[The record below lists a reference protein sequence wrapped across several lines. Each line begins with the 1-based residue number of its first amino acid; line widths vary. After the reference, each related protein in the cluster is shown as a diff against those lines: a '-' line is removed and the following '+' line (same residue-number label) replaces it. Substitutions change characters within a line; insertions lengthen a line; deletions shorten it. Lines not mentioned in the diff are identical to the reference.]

1 MSATKAILASSSA
14 RRSLLDVEAM
24 LCCLERV
31 TRRVM
36 IRWKLHETG
45 RLSPGASDSGWGNAV
60 KRGPGEGCLW
70 KLRDATERQDKL
82 CGVTILVR
90 VHCSCVAQPGLV
102 HWAVKELTCILGLG
116 KGPLCFVTAIAT
128 ALLHLKYPKQQQL
141 TKCWWLC
148 FPIPR
153 EPATDVIVCA
163 RKIRA
168 VSRSLD
174 YQFPGSAI
182 ESACGL
188 HVPRTMTFS
197 THFSRVPEG
206 SKSSTCQEEL
216 TKAFQ
221 YCRPFSVP
229 RRQPAQSPSV
239 ARPTVM
245 PSHVLSVTRPLFRTR
260 TSTS

>member
-1 MSATKAILASSSA
+1 M
-14 RRSLLDVEAM
+14 LLRHLSPVSRTALREDLIRHVGDGGHAGIVFSQEPFGVEAM

-31 TRRVM
+31 TRSVI
-36 IRWKLHETG
+36 IRWKLHEIG

-90 VHCSCVAQPGLV
+90 VHCSCVAQTGLV
-102 HWAVKELTCILGLG
+102 HWAGCQGADLHLGLG
-116 KGPLCFVTAIAT
+116 KGPLCFMTAIAT

-197 THFSRVPEG
+197 THFFHVPAPVSRVTLAQLTAECKQG
-206 SKSSTCQEEL
+206 SLPYIRFEIVNL
-216 TKAFQ
+216 
-221 YCRPFSVP
+221 P
-229 RRQPAQSPSV
+229 RG
-239 ARPTVM
+239 TD
-245 PSHVLSVTRPLFRTR
+245 
-260 TSTS
+260 